1 MRKESISAFLLVMVA
16 FAIFV
21 QNAVAEPMMVE
32 EVHEAPAEELVGGDM
47 DEHGCIATAGYIW
60 SEEKQVCVRP
70 WEEDIEANVVIEHD
84 ASNGERN
91 IVPKPINTAS
101 DGTNMETGDVEEE
114 DYDHS
119 QLIGIAAPTK
129 SETAIVQDMQSN
141 GTKNTPVTAPTANP
155 MPIQTLNWFKQL
167 LQALFSWVF

>member
-1 MRKESISAFLLVMVA
+1 MKIVSISAFLAIMIA
-16 FAIFV
+16 FAFLA
-21 QNAVAEPMMVE
+21 QNTMAEPLIVE

-60 SEEKQVCVRP
+60 SEEKQACVRP
-70 WEEDIEANVVIEHD
+70 WEEDTEANVVIEHD

-91 IVPKPINTAS
+91 IVPRPISTAP
-101 DGTNMETGDVEEE
+101 DGTNMETGDVEEG

-119 QLIGIAAPTK
+119 QLIGIAAPTG
-129 SETAIVQDMQSN
+129 SETITVQDMQNN
-141 GTKNTPVTAPTANP
+141 GTENTPGPVPTASP
-155 MPIQTLNWFKQL
+155 MPIQTLNWFEQL